1 MEKVKNDPRLDDNL
15 DRDMNSINV
24 LMNIRYL
31 LLTLKMVLML
41 FNISYFTGIV
51 WMIYC
56 DITSLH
62 FVADTKEGHFI
73 EEFDINS
80 ESQQMQ
86 MLMAMYYAFTSLS
99 TVGFGDFYPISNAER
114 ILCTIILLFGV
125 AIFSYIMGIFI
136 DMLDNFK
143 KVNADL
149 DEGDE
154 LSRFF
159 GLLSKFNNGK
169 MFNEQFKLKVEEF
182 FDHKW
187 NFDKN

>member
-1 MEKVKNDPRLDDNL
+1 
-15 DRDMNSINV
+15 
-24 LMNIRYL
+24 
-31 LLTLKMVLML
+31 
-41 FNISYFTGIV
+41 
-51 WMIYC
+51 
-56 DITSLH
+56 
-62 FVADTKEGHFI
+62 
-73 EEFDINS
+73 
-80 ESQQMQ
+80 
-86 MLMAMYYAFTSLS
+86 
-99 TVGFGDFYPISNAER
+99 
-114 ILCTIILLFGV
+114 
-125 AIFSYIMGIFI
+125 MGIFI

-187 NFDKN
+187 NFDKNQAIDDEDEKEMLAQLPNEV